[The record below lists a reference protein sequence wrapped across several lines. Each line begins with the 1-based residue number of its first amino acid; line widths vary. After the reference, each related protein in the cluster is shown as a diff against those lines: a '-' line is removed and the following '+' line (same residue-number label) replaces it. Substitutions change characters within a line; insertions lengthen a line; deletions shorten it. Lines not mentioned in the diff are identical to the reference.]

1 MMKTLAL
8 LLGASLVYQ
17 AAFTQVQVS
26 NLLCE
31 NLTNPIGLDV
41 VQPRLSW
48 QLVSDRRN
56 VIQTAYEIKIT
67 SGKST
72 VWSSGKVDSDS
83 SVHIAYKGLP
93 LQSGAKYSWQVQV
106 WDNTGKASAWS
117 QPAFWQMAL
126 LNIADWKAKWIEQGF
141 TEDTLNRPTPL
152 FRKEFKAGK
161 KIRSAT
167 AYITAH
173 GMYEGYINGKRI
185 GDFYL
190 TPGWTVYNKR
200 LQYQTYDVT
209 DLLSQGSNVIA
220 MALGSGWYR
229 SHLAWQDNKNVYG
242 KDVALLFQIDITYT
256 DGSKESV
263 VSDDSWKS
271 TTGSIR
277 YAEM

>member
-161 KIRSAT
+161 KF
-167 AYITAH
+167 
-173 GMYEGYINGKRI
+173 GPP
-185 GDFYL
+185 
-190 TPGWTVYNKR
+190 TPKILR
-200 LQYQTYDVT
+200 LE
-209 DLLSQGSNVIA
+209 SMKVIIMENA
-220 MALGSGWYR
+220 
-229 SHLAWQDNKNVYG
+229 
-242 KDVALLFQIDITYT
+242 
-256 DGSKESV
+256 SV
-263 VSDDSWKS
+263 
-271 TTGSIR
+271 IFI
-277 YAEM
+277 